1 MAVNSSGTVEIAT
14 GATLLLDDGTT
25 ISGGTLVLDDSTS
38 TLHIEPGSSST
49 DVTLDN
55 VAVTNAGNI
64 QVDPGVADLILTG
77 GGGYDD
83 QWRYADDQP

>member
-1 MAVNSSGTVEIAT
+1 M
-14 GATLLLDDGTT
+14 LDDGTT

-38 TLHIEPGSSST
+38 TLHIEPGFSSI

-64 QVDPGVADLILTG
+64 
-77 GGGYDD
+77 
-83 QWRYADDQP
+83 RS